1 MKLMERQGECTNENE
16 IIKTYSVQQVDER
29 KEMFSTW
36 IILSFINPQRNLNKG
51 IWTLIAVF

>member
-51 IWTLIAVF
+51 I